1 MKWFDKW
8 FYKQAKKA
16 WDSKDRYEMEEESKR
31 ILSAKEKRSLN
42 MSGLQIGT
50 AMVERGP
57 VEGQDR
63 ISFELT
69 SAVGGRIL
77 NVRRYD
83 ERKDQHATQTYVI
96 PSGEDVGARVAKIIN
111 LELLK

>member
-1 MKWFDKW
+1 MTKLIDSLI
-8 FYKQAKKA
+8 YKLIKNA
-16 WDSKDRYEMEEESKR
+16 WDNKSRYEEEVPMNKMATAIGIDR
-31 ILSAKEKRSLN
+31 
-42 MSGLQIGT
+42 GL
-50 AMVERGP
+50 A
-57 VEGQDR
+57 EGEDR

-83 ERKDQHATQTYVI
+83 QRKDRHESQTYVI
-96 PSGEDVGARVAKIIN
+96 ASGEDVGERVAKILN

>member
-1 MKWFDKW
+1 MKLIDSLI
-8 FYKQAKKA
+8 YKLIKNA
-16 WDSKDRYEMEEESKR
+16 WDNKSRYEEEVPMNKMAIGIDR
-31 ILSAKEKRSLN
+31 
-42 MSGLQIGT
+42 GL
-50 AMVERGP
+50 A
-57 VEGQDR
+57 EGEDR

-83 ERKDQHATQTYVI
+83 QRKDRHEGQTYVI
-96 PSGEDVGARVAKIIN
+96 ASGEDVGERVAKILN